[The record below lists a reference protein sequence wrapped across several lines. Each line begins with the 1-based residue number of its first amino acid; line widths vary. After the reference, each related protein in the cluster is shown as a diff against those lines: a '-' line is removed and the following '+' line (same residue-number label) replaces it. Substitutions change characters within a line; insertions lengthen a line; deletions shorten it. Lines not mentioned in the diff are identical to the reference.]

1 MSIWRLTWRVTRE
14 LFVTANEFG
23 AKAVEER
30 ELHILCSVRFFFWEV
45 LWLSKSSN
53 TGERYR
59 QKSFFLT
66 CPLFDARTGDA
77 SRRVVSTVLLK
88 V

>member
-1 MSIWRLTWRVTRE
+1 MACNSRIVCHSERIW
-14 LFVTANEFG
+14 
-23 AKAVEER
+23 
-30 ELHILCSVRFFFWEV
+30 
-45 LWLSKSSN
+45 SKSCRGKGTAYSVFCALLFL
-53 TGERYR
+53 GSVMAFEIIKHRR
-59 QKSFFLT
+59 EISPEKFFLT

>member
-1 MSIWRLTWRVTRE
+1 MACNSRIVCHSERIWSKSCRGKG
-14 LFVTANEFG
+14 TAY
-23 AKAVEER
+23 
-30 ELHILCSVRFFFWEV
+30 SVFCALFFWEV